1 MILALLLIN
10 FICVFLITVYGTI
23 SSTGGGGSGDGS
35 SSSSSNSSSSTK
47 SSNSFGIMLY

>member
-23 SSTGGGGSGDGS
+23 SSTGGGGSGDGG
-35 SSSSSNSSSSTK
+35 SSSNSSSSTK